1 MQIYLFLALRTRTLG
16 GDVQVAQVRLNSV
29 LQLVGFFVVVVDF
42 LKMLATEEITLN
54 WTPDESI

>member
-16 GDVQVAQVRLNSV
+16 GDVQVAQVTLNSV
-29 LQLVGFFVVVVDF
+29 LQLVGGFFVVVF

>member
-29 LQLVGFFVVVVDF
+29 LQLVGFVVVVDF

>member
-1 MQIYLFLALRTRTLG
+1 MQIYLFLALRTRILG
-16 GDVQVAQVRLNSV
+16 GDVQVGQVTLNSV
-29 LQLVGFFVVVVDF
+29 LQLVGIFVVF

>member
-1 MQIYLFLALRTRTLG
+1 MQIYLFLALRTRTPG
-16 GDVQVAQVRLNSV
+16 GDVQVAQVTLNSV
-29 LQLVGFFVVVVDF
+29 LQLVGVFVVVF

>member
-1 MQIYLFLALRTRTLG
+1 MQIYLFLALRTRILG
-16 GDVQVAQVRLNSV
+16 GDVQVGQVTLNSV
-29 LQLVGFFVVVVDF
+29 LQLVGFFVVVVVF